1 MKLGAQFYS
10 IRDNTQTPEN
20 LRNAFKAMKDI
31 GYEIAQMSA
40 ICPIEPEILKGYS
53 EEFSLPIVCTH
64 SPFDRIVN
72 DTDALI
78 REHKIYNCPTIGLGS
93 MPREYIENADTLRTF
108 IETVKEPIKKI
119 RDAGLRFAYHNHAFE
134 FEKIDGK
141 LIFDILIDELP
152 CLDFIIDTYW
162 VKYAGYDYIE
172 YINRIGADR
181 VRNVHLKDMLTA
193 PKGEICHCGRGVI
206 DFAPVVALCN
216 SLGIE
221 NALVEQDNAPDTGNS
236 FEQMKHSFENLKKL
250 F

>member
-78 REHKIYNCPTIGLGS
+78 REHKIYNCPTIGLGA

-134 FEKIDGK
+134 FEKFDGK

-172 YINRIGADR
+172 YIKRIGADR

-206 DFAPVVALCN
+206 DFAPVVSLCN